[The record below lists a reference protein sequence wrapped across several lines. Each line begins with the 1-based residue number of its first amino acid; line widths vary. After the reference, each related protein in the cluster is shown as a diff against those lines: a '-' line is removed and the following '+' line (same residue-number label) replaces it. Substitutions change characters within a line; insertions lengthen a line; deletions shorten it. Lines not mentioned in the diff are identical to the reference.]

1 MSSLRLELLA
11 CCLPRTLTAPK
22 ERVRATMATKRKFSV
37 TASEDGADNEGS
49 RPEPPRVLSLED
61 EIEKALRDTLEQ
73 KGGRDAAAAT
83 VPSLSDTERDT
94 VIKKVTK
101 SECILRQY
109 TSIEADEYQS
119 TTAPS

>member
-1 MSSLRLELLA
+1 
-11 CCLPRTLTAPK
+11 
-22 ERVRATMATKRKFSV
+22 MATKRKFSV